1 MAQLKRVYRV
11 GLCCLAVCA
20 ACWTSVAA
28 GQQKFSRAK
37 PPKFDKQDYSGVFF
51 PDVASMLRGEVPK
64 SASPL
69 KVASAGPA
77 NPEKDANASQ
87 QSSSD
92 PMAWPK
98 LISPTSLEDLI
109 KGSKLRL
116 DQVVTTPPAFIG
128 GGYAVARQEFSLLAI
143 LFSVIEEYPGKIR
156 WKESAA
162 AARELM
168 TRAAAS
174 TKIGTLPV
182 FNQAKNRLLDLGDLT
197 RGTQLAYEAKSEIAW
212 PELADRSLLMQLLE
226 WSHEENLSGLVVD
239 EETFS
244 RNTDAVKRY
253 AELVAA
259 LGKVNLIDEMPDA
272 DDEDYR
278 ELGLSMI
285 KAAQEVALA
294 VETNNAPAA
303 RLAAGQIGQS
313 CSVCHDDYR

>member
-1 MAQLKRVYRV
+1 MAQQQLVSRAS
-11 GLCCLAVCA
+11 LCTVAVCV

-28 GQQKFSRAK
+28 GQQKFSRSS
-37 PPKFDKQDYSGVFF
+37 PPTFDKRDYSGVFF
-51 PDVASMLRGEVPK
+51 SDVASMLRGEVPK

-69 KVASAGPA
+69 MPATTNSADTASTGNASAESP
-77 NPEKDANASQ
+77 
-87 QSSSD
+87 SD

-98 LISPTSLEDLI
+98 IISPSSIEDLI

-143 LFSVIEEYPGKIR
+143 LFSVIEEYSDDIR
-156 WKESAA
+156 WKDSAA

-168 TRAAAS
+168 TQAAAS

-197 RGTQLAYEAKSEIAW
+197 RGTKLAHEAKSEIAW

-239 EETFS
+239 EETFT
-244 RNTDAVKRY
+244 RNADSVKRY

-259 LGKVNLIDEMPDA
+259 LGKVNLLDDMPDA
-272 DDEDYR
+272 DDDDYR
-278 ELGLSMI
+278 ELGLVMI
-285 KAAQEVALA
+285 KAAREVALA
-294 VETNNAPAA
+294 VETKDAVAA
-303 RLAAGQIGQS
+303 RKASGQIGQS
-313 CSVCHDDYR
+313 CSNCHDGYR